1 MARLQNQYIFNEI
14 LDRLSGLASNIKLR
28 ASFNLLDSNVLS
40 EDFYLGLLNLVY
52 GWNLHNA
59 NSDVQ
64 NVQGIDLIDRNRKIV
79 VQVTSTCTKQKLEHS
94 LDKIPESC
102 KGFHF
107 YFLPIV
113 DEEKKLRKGKYN
125 PPFDVIFNPQSDIL
139 DNATILA
146 KIKEEVNPDKL
157 DAIYAYI
164 RGCIQDGNPTPL
176 VLASGLEYVIT
187 QIADSEIEEQEFD
200 VTNFAIPAKVSFNN
214 LSSTGKEVMS
224 LEDLNT
230 EEIFRKKLQ
239 KEKSRNTLA
248 SELGIVKSEIDEL
261 EKQKEQV
268 CLNPEFDDEMSELS
282 DLKYRITSLSAQLSS
297 LKLRYSIMEEA
308 KEEILSKKSDVDVA
322 TLKAIYKQAQ
332 RFVPDLHHT
341 FEQLLEY
348 HNSMLVR
355 KADFIADELPTI
367 ENQIVKLETRID
379 ELHKSEKVL
388 SQKLTQ
394 SVSYV
399 DYENLVTELT
409 QKYERMGSL
418 KQQIEQIDKVEERI
432 ERLKQKLA
440 DINGVLFTEE
450 FKGKV
455 QKQLDKLNFY
465 LSRIS
470 QRLYG
475 EQYGMVFEIQAAK
488 NRTSEIFRFDVKRL
502 DADTVNFSSGKKQ
515 GEIVCFDMAYI
526 LFADQEKIPCF
537 HFGLY
542 DKKELLHSNQLL
554 KISTL
559 LEENVNLQFVA
570 SILSDKL
577 PKGLKNNR
585 YIIVKLSQKDKL
597 FKF

>member
-1 MARLQNQYIFNEI
+1 MFIKSLIIKSNE
-14 LDRLSGLASNIKLR
+14 GLIRKI
-28 ASFNLLDSNVLS
+28 
-40 EDFYLGLLNLVY
+40 DFHQGLNL
-52 GWNLHNA
+52 
-59 NSDVQ
+59 
-64 NVQGIDLIDRNRKIV
+64 
-79 VQVTSTCTKQKLEHS
+79 
-94 LDKIPESC
+94 
-102 KGFHF
+102 
-107 YFLPIV
+107 IV
-113 DEEKKLRKGKYN
+113 DETPEHNTETGNNVGKTTILRLIDICLGKKANSIYVSPEDRRTVNEEIKTFLVEKEVVVTLVLVSKWTENAREIRIRRNFLLRKSALYEINGKTFPNEKEFTKELERSTFGIEAVKPTYRQLIAHN
-125 PPFDVIFNPQSDIL
+125 IRYS
-139 DNATILA
+139 NAAISQTLRCL
-146 KIKEEVNPDKL
+146 EGLNT
-157 DAIYAYI
+157 DATYESLFLYML
-164 RGCIQDGNPTPL
+164 GCNYEGYDERQ
-176 VLASGLEYVIT
+176 
-187 QIADSEIEEQEFD
+187 
-200 VTNFAIPAKVSFNN
+200 K
-214 LSSTGKEVMS
+214 S

-577 PKGLKNNR
+577 PKGLKNDR

>member
-367 ENQIVKLETRID
+367 ENQIVKLEARID

-577 PKGLKNNR
+577 PKGLKNDR
-585 YIIVKLSQKDKL
+585 HIIVKLSQKDKL

>member
-1 MARLQNQYIFNEI
+1 MFIKSLIIKSNE
-14 LDRLSGLASNIKLR
+14 GLIRKI
-28 ASFNLLDSNVLS
+28 
-40 EDFYLGLLNLVY
+40 DFHQGLNL
-52 GWNLHNA
+52 
-59 NSDVQ
+59 
-64 NVQGIDLIDRNRKIV
+64 
-79 VQVTSTCTKQKLEHS
+79 
-94 LDKIPESC
+94 
-102 KGFHF
+102 
-107 YFLPIV
+107 IV
-113 DEEKKLRKGKYN
+113 DETPEHNTETGNNVGKTTILRLIDICLGKKANSIYVSPEDRRTVNEEIKTFLVEKEVVVTLVLVSKWTENAREIRIRRNFLLRKSALYEINGKTFPNEKEFTKELERSTFGIEMVKPTYRQLIAHN
-125 PPFDVIFNPQSDIL
+125 IRYS
-139 DNATILA
+139 NAAISQTLRCL
-146 KIKEEVNPDKL
+146 EGLNT
-157 DAIYAYI
+157 DATYESLFLYML
-164 RGCIQDGNPTPL
+164 GCNYEGYDERQ
-176 VLASGLEYVIT
+176 
-187 QIADSEIEEQEFD
+187 
-200 VTNFAIPAKVSFNN
+200 K
-214 LSSTGKEVMS
+214 S

-577 PKGLKNNR
+577 PKGLKNDR

>member
-1 MARLQNQYIFNEI
+1 MQIQSLFLYM
-14 LDRLSGLASNIKLR
+14 
-28 ASFNLLDSNVLS
+28 
-40 EDFYLGLLNLVY
+40 LGCNY
-52 GWNLHNA
+52 EGY
-59 NSDVQ
+59 DE
-64 NVQGIDLIDRNRKIV
+64 R
-79 VQVTSTCTKQKLEHS
+79 QK
-94 LDKIPESC
+94 
-102 KGFHF
+102 
-107 YFLPIV
+107 
-113 DEEKKLRKGKYN
+113 
-125 PPFDVIFNPQSDIL
+125 
-139 DNATILA
+139 
-146 KIKEEVNPDKL
+146 
-157 DAIYAYI
+157 
-164 RGCIQDGNPTPL
+164 
-176 VLASGLEYVIT
+176 
-187 QIADSEIEEQEFD
+187 
-200 VTNFAIPAKVSFNN
+200 
-214 LSSTGKEVMS
+214 S

-239 KEKSRNTLA
+239 KGKSRNTLA

-577 PKGLKNNR
+577 PKGLKNDR

>member
-367 ENQIVKLETRID
+367 ENQIVKLEARID

-577 PKGLKNNR
+577 PKGLKNDR
-585 YIIVKLSQKDKL
+585 YIIIKLSQKDKL